1 MTKPGGAVYAIA
13 VAVIV
18 LLEACLPAV
27 ASVNDDFLLREFNFH
42 GFPCA
47 VSECDFSGAI
57 DGAFRVMEGVSI
69 KGSHVIL
76 GDMGHSVETV
86 LILACLLRRQYH
98 TDDQNPFFALLCHER
113 EAVRAFADAS
123 KPMDACFK
131 IPCFFPVL
139 QIF

>member
-1 MTKPGGAVYAIA
+1 
-13 VAVIV
+13 
-18 LLEACLPAV
+18 
-27 ASVNDDFLLREFNFH
+27 
-42 GFPCA
+42 
-47 VSECDFSGAI
+47 
-57 DGAFRVMEGVSI
+57 MEGVSI